1 MFCSV
6 CNRCA
11 LAKLWF
17 QIVRLA
23 IFRVNGVLLT
33 GVSLCILAIL
43 GHSHWNSQLNLE
55 GT

>member
-1 MFCSV
+1 MFCSM

-33 GVSLCILAIL
+33 GVSTYF
-43 GHSHWNSQLNLE
+43 GNSR
-55 GT
+55 TF